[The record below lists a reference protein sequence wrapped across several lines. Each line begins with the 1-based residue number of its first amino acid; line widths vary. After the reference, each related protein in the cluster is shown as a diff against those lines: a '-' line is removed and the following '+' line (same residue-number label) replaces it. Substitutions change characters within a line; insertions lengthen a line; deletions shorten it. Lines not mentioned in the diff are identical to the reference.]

1 MDNQTDRIVEE
12 FKTLVYG
19 ISSET
24 NNSTREHLES
34 NLITQCTS
42 ASLILVLKAILPNPI
57 HAGNSR
63 F

>member
-1 MDNQTDRIVEE
+1 MDSQTDRIVEE

-19 ISSET
+19 IASET
-24 NNSTREHLES
+24 NNSARVQLEN
-34 NLITQCTS
+34 NLVEQCTS
-42 ASLILVLKAILPNPI
+42 ASLILVLKAILPNPV